1 MKPTLIRS
9 LAACASLLL
18 VAACSEEAPAPAP
31 VAQPA
36 AQQAAQQAA
45 QPAAQPAPQKTATA
59 PQAAPDADVDLA
71 ARVKQ
76 ALEQASS
83 EIAQGVDVTARRGA
97 VSLFGTVASGEA
109 RGKAGKIAASVSGVS
124 SVENK
129 LVVVKGS

>member
-1 MKPTLIRS
+1 MKPTIIRS

-36 AQQAAQQAA
+36 AQPAAKPAP
-45 QPAAQPAPQKTATA
+45 PAAQPAPQKAAAA
-59 PQAAPDADVDLA
+59 PQAAPDADADLA
-71 ARVKQ
+71 ARVRK

-83 EIAQGVDVTARRGA
+83 EIAQGVDVTATRGA
-97 VSLFGTVASGEA
+97 VRLFGTVASGAA
-109 RGKAGKIAASVSGVS
+109 RGTAGKVAASVSGVT
-124 SVENK
+124 SVENN